1 MCIAVV
7 GNEDAAGKDW
17 RAAAA
22 HAGFDLR
29 MVHPPLISA
38 ISNMDEIDALVI
50 MSEGISGEEQEQ
62 AVQIAAS
69 KGIPSLCARCE
80 GAMFCR

>member
-7 GNEDAAGKDW
+7 GKEDAAGREW

-29 MVHPPLISA
+29 MVQPPLISA
-38 ISNMDEIDALVI
+38 ITHMDGLDALVI
-50 MSEGISGEEQEQ
+50 IPEDVSSEEQEQ

>member
-7 GNEDAAGKDW
+7 GKDDAVGREW

-29 MVHPPLISA
+29 MVQTPLIFA
-38 ISNMDEIDALVI
+38 ISGMDGLDALVI
-50 MSEGISGEEQEQ
+50 LPEGVSSEEQEQ

-69 KGIPSLCARCE
+69 KGIPSLCARCD